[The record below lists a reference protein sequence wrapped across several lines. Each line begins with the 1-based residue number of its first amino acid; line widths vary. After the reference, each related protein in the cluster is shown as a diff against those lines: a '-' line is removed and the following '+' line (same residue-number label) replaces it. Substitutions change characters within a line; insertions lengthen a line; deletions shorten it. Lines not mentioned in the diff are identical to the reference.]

1 MNEEVSQ
8 AIRRNPRANPNA
20 KVTSCHGPRNDAART
35 RDSKNQEEGIVFFKK
50 TRLVDV
56 MILMKIP
63 HQSMHEIL
71 VREPRYTL
79 HNQEGCNHNEYG
91 VREENQTVHGK
102 TLSRM
107 KNAAKMRTKIPV
119 PLDSVDCLGTK

>member
-20 KVTSCHGPRNDAART
+20 KVTSCHGPRNDTART
-35 RDSKNQEEGIVFFKK
+35 SDSKNQEEGIVFFKK

-63 HQSMHEIL
+63 HQPMHDIL
-71 VREPRYTL
+71 VCEPCHAF
-79 HNQEGCNHNEYG
+79 HNQKGYNHYECG

-102 TLSRM
+102 TLS
-107 KNAAKMRTKIPV
+107 
-119 PLDSVDCLGTK
+119 